1 MKGHLAKMCN
11 KKGKVQPMRYLK
23 SGLHFEYEKGAIWT
37 LTGNLKDRPWV
48 DQVFKSS
55 YFLR

>member
-23 SGLHFEYEKGAIWT
+23 SGLHLSTKEEQFGLWLEI
-37 LTGNLKDRPWV
+37 
-48 DQVFKSS
+48 
-55 YFLR
+55 